1 MKPTDLRG
9 ILQYIPLFRG
19 KTFVIALDGAVVADD
34 NFGNLLK
41 DLAVLR
47 SLGINIVVVHGAGA
61 QIEELARQRGVTPS
75 DLDGSGVTDAA
86 TLELAL
92 AAAHTVTH
100 RIMEGLAALD
110 LRAVTPNAIVAHP
123 LGILRGVD
131 HQHTG
136 KIERVDAPLLQTLLE
151 RGIAPVLPPFGFDG
165 EGRTFR
171 VNSDAVAVAV
181 ARAVA
186 ATKILFVTPYEGL
199 MHRNQML
206 RQVLVTDLERIL
218 REEPESIPAAARSK
232 ARHAVEACLTGVAR
246 VHLIDGRADE
256 ALLSEIFSNEGVG
269 TLVYAS
275 EYREIRPAR
284 RRDISE
290 ILKLIRPAIAKEEL
304 VPRTRAQIERQ
315 LGDFYLYEIDGNPV
329 ACVALHVDEPSA
341 TAEIACLC
349 VKPAHENQG
358 IGRRLLRFLEET
370 ARHRGV
376 RRLLALSTQAFAWF
390 EQKGGFR
397 EGAEDD
403 LPPARRE
410 SYRQS
415 RRRSRIM
422 VKELK

>member
-47 SLGINIVVVHGAGA
+47 SLGINILVVHGAGA
-61 QIEELARQRGVTPS
+61 QIEQLARQRGLTPS
-75 DLDGSGVTDAA
+75 DLDGSGVTDSP

-92 AAAHTVTH
+92 AAAHSVTH

-110 LRAVTPNAIVAHP
+110 LRAVTPNAVVAHP

-131 HQHTG
+131 HLHTG
-136 KIERVDAPLLQTLLE
+136 KIERVDASLLQTLLE
-151 RGIAPVLPPFGFDG
+151 RDVTPILPPFGFDG
-165 EGRTFR
+165 EGCTFR

-181 ARAVA
+181 ARAVGA
-186 ATKILFVTPYEGL
+186 AKILFVTPYEGL
-199 MHRNQML
+199 VHHNRLL
-206 RQVLVTDLERIL
+206 RQVLATDLDQIL
-218 REEPESIPAAARSK
+218 RQEPESIPAPARSK
-232 ARHAVEACLTGVAR
+232 ARHAVEACLTGISR
-246 VHLIDGRADE
+246 VHLVDGRQDE
-256 ALLSEIFSNEGVG
+256 ALLSEVFSNEGVG

-290 ILKLIRPAIAKEEL
+290 ILKLIRPAIEKEEL
-304 VPRTRAQIERQ
+304 VHRTRAQIERQ
-315 LGDFYLYEIDGNPV
+315 LGDFYLYKIDGNPV
-329 ACVALHVDEPSA
+329 ACVALHLENGSS

-349 VKPAHENQG
+349 VKPARENQG
-358 IGRRLLRFLEET
+358 IGQRLLRFLEDT
-370 ARHRGV
+370 ARQRGV

-397 EGAEDD
+397 EGSEED

-410 SYRQS
+410 SYRRNS
-415 RRRSRIM
+415 RRSRIM
-422 VKELK
+422 LKDLT